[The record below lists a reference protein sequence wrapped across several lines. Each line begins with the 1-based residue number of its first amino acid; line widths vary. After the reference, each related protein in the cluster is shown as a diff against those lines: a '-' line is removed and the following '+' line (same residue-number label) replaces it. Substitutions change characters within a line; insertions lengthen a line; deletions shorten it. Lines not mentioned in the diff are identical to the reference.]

1 MFQSMK
7 SYFEI
12 ALLFLPNKV
21 CNYISITKS
30 AYEIVNVI
38 QSKFLPEYQSVM
50 DAQNYQTNNPSL
62 YSQLFKG
69 SVNLETIKRKSIALQ
84 QSCLKNI
91 QQFLYNYQ
99 FTQEL
104 NIIKIRDEFYSKNLN
119 CCIIDLNVISAN
131 LPYYLETVEV
141 RQFNEEQLNQTINQ
155 LSKFLMEYVEG
166 QFHSESI
173 IKEFQQNFQDIVR
186 DIYKSII
193 QVAKKQHKE
202 IYDKLT
208 KKIKQFYKNNLN
220 NSALDGACKIIQENN
235 IPLFQIKKFIHNFFA
250 QNLKYFNDELEDFYK
265 FQLSHV
271 VILRYVCKII
281 DHSLFR
287 LKSSL
292 LIFTKQEKMQQEL
305 QLKTQHLFYQYFEK
319 KDFLLIKN
327 KIFAAKLFYLF
338 LQVDLESREFGTILD
353 TLSQYAEITKI
364 DYSQYGSESIIE
376 FRKAYQNE
384 IQSANHFWQKEIT
397 EQQNLQLIFDLFI
410 LLNGTQFVN
419 GQLLFQEYLSAN
431 KNILMKLINLMNDG
445 YYRYFNCKLIK
456 TFEKRIG
463 EIRNQ
468 IFNQIEKQK
477 QIVKLSVIIQ
487 DNRFFISIFDAYQQ
501 SQEQVFNRNQMYF
514 NIKNSLIDNQINQ
527 LQSLLIQIQR
537 NYLSKV
543 SIPEKMH
550 FESIQSK
557 LEHSSVVTIFISGF
571 TDIKVQKSILEG
583 LKDQNLIV
591 LNWNN
596 PKEDND
602 VGENLSKVVKE
613 FISNSPLEIA
623 ANLLKAYS
631 NASFEKS
638 CQEAKR
644 VGKYLAYLLIKNKI
658 FGDCQINIIAHSVGS
673 LVMYEMMK
681 ELDNM
686 QNTNLIINEILIL
699 GGIVDIRKLQ
709 KRRWNQVE
717 GRICNVY
724 TQNDLVLK
732 LMYNSFRLQDIFC
745 GLNEVKQGFRRIEN
759 YNMSNLIQGHNDYG
773 VHIQNILIQTDFQQY
788 LRFLY
793 E

>member
-12 ALLFLPNKV
+12 ALLFLPNGV
-21 CNYISITKS
+21 CNFISITKS
-30 AYEIVNVI
+30 AYEIANIV

-50 DAQNYQTNNPSL
+50 DAQNYQTNNPLL
-62 YSQLFKG
+62 YSQLFQG
-69 SVNLETIKRKSIALQ
+69 SLNLETIKRKSVTLQ
-84 QSCLKNI
+84 QTCQKNI
-91 QQFLYNYQ
+91 QKFLSNYQ
-99 FTQEL
+99 FNLEL
-104 NIIKIRDEFYSKNLN
+104 NIPKIRDEFYSKNLN

-131 LPYYLETVEV
+131 LPHYLETAEL

-155 LSKFLMEYVEG
+155 LSKLFMEYVEG

-173 IKEFQQNFQDIVR
+173 INEFKQNFQDIVR
-186 DIYKSII
+186 DVYRSII

-202 IYDKLT
+202 IYDKLI
-208 KKIKQFYKNNLN
+208 KKIKLFYKNYLN
-220 NSALDGACKIIQENN
+220 NSALDGACTTIKENN

-250 QNLKYFNDELEDFYK
+250 QNLSYFNDELEDFFK

-281 DHSLFR
+281 DHSLFQ

-292 LIFTKQEKMQQEL
+292 QIFMKQDGMQEAL
-305 QLKTQHLFYQYFEK
+305 YLKTQHLFYQYFEK
-319 KDFLLIKN
+319 KDFLLITN
-327 KIFAAKLFYLF
+327 KKIAAKLFYLF
-338 LQVDLESREFGTILD
+338 LQIDLQSKEFGTILD
-353 TLSQYAEITKI
+353 ILSQYAEITKN
-364 DYSQYGSESIIE
+364 DCSQYGSEPLIE

-384 IQSANHFWQKEIT
+384 IESANNFWQKAIT
-397 EQQNLQLIFDLFI
+397 EQQNLEAIFDLFI
-410 LLNGTQFVN
+410 LLSGTQFFN

-431 KNILMKLINLMNDG
+431 KNIMMKLINLMNDG
-445 YYRYFNCKLIK
+445 YYGYFNCKLIK
-456 TFEKRIG
+456 LMEKRVG

-468 IFNQIEKQK
+468 IFDQLEKQK
-477 QIVKLSVIIQ
+477 YNVRLSVVIQ
-487 DNRFFISIFDAYQQ
+487 DNRFLISIFDTNQQ

-514 NIKNSLIDNQINQ
+514 SIKNSLIDNQINQ
-527 LQSLLIQIQR
+527 LYGLLVQTQR
-537 NYLSKV
+537 NYLSKI
-543 SIPEKMH
+543 SIPERIH
-550 FESIQSK
+550 FESLQSK
-557 LEHSSVVTIFISGF
+557 LEHSSVVTLFISGF
-571 TDIKVQKSILEG
+571 TDLKVQKRILEG

-596 PKEDND
+596 QKEDNG
-602 VGENLSKVVKE
+602 VGENLSKFVKE
-613 FISNSPLEIA
+613 FISNSPLEIVV
-623 ANLLKAYS
+623 NLLKAYA

-699 GGIVDIRKLQ
+699 GGIVDVRKLQ

-717 GRICNVY
+717 GRICNVF
-724 TQNDLVLK
+724 TKNDLVLK
-732 LMYNSFRLQDIFC
+732 LMYNTFRFQDIFC

-759 YNMSNLIQGHNDYG
+759 FNMSNLIQGHDDYG